1 MLLLA
6 GTYKKLKIQEKML
19 NEKTTKKILRV
30 ATNRILQTCLTNE
43 HYKKSFFV
51 FVMFQLVVYFKLN
64 NSSFSFIPLCK

>member
-30 ATNRILQTCLTNE
+30 TTNRILQTCL
-43 HYKKSFFV
+43 KAVKF
-51 FVMFQLVVYFKLN
+51 
-64 NSSFSFIPLCK
+64 